1 MGNNNEVFQITDGS
15 IWQVKDEY
23 EYLYEYSPEV
33 VVCPG
38 AGKLIIKDKKLN
50 IAKLSSGAATALI
63 EKHNLT
69 KQLPT
74 PESSRV
80 IESQIDGD
88 FNGWE
93 GSTIYKLLNGQVWQ
107 QLDAHY
113 HYHYA
118 YSPKVLVY
126 PTNGGFKMHVEGER
140 GPDVSVQQLN

>member
-15 IWQVKDEY
+15 IWQVKYEY

-38 AGKLIIKDKKLN
+38 DGKLIIKGKKLN
-50 IAKLSSGAATALI
+50 IAKISGGPSAASVG
-63 EKHNLT
+63 KHSPT
-69 KQLPT
+69 KQRPT

-93 GSTIYKLLNGQVWQ
+93 GGTIYKLLNGQVWQ

-126 PTNGGFKMHVEGER
+126 PTNGGLKMHVEGDNDQ
-140 GPDVSVQQLN
+140 DVSVQLLN